1 MCQIPSTMYEEY
13 VECEA
18 AMGVVA
24 AGIVAEDGA
33 ALVGYANTVAAVAGG
48 GQGRRRRPRG
58 LQ

>member
-1 MCQIPSTMYEEY
+1 MYEEY